1 MNSQMRT
8 FSREVES
15 RLDKV
20 YTKGAGKKY
29 GYDDITNQSMA
40 QVSLPGSSSE
50 SRYEDRMLKKIQN
63 QAQSFLDQGSLNAST
78 ISSKLNTS
86 SANNVSSMSN
96 LSITSGGPV
105 KAILPPMNMLQKGG
119 FPNPGVVSV
128 GGTEHHIGGPT
139 SGPALRVKRKQPGSS
154 SVKRSNE

>member
-1 MNSQMRT
+1 VGEQDSDESSQSEQESQSSSSGSDEDAYARKINKPLRKKVSQEEKKGGIVKKLLGMNNQMRT

-50 SRYEDRMLKKIQN
+50 SRYEDRMLKKI
-63 QAQSFLDQGSLNAST
+63 
-78 ISSKLNTS
+78 
-86 SANNVSSMSN
+86 
-96 LSITSGGPV
+96 
-105 KAILPPMNMLQKGG
+105 
-119 FPNPGVVSV
+119 
-128 GGTEHHIGGPT
+128 
-139 SGPALRVKRKQPGSS
+139 
-154 SVKRSNE
+154 